1 MQAFRLI
8 TAIAAL
14 AMSCAS
20 LAGDLRGLTV
30 SHYEE
35 LQDLG
40 FSTGSAAAVLT
51 FTALGRTFELQLEP
65 NERLLSN
72 RAREALSNDVALYR
86 GKIAGNRDS
95 WVRIVMFDGKPRG
108 LIWDGTELL
117 AVEAPGDSAVATTAP
132 VMYRLADTYV
142 TPGVMSCGVVES
154 TGNGAAVYKALLG
167 ELGNAVSQAPGAVS
181 QIDLGAIADFEFVSG
196 ISGDP
201 AVAIATR
208 LNSVDGIFS
217 AQVGVQMVVQTTEVF
232 STANDPFSDTTVAF
246 DLLDELG
253 LYRSNNANQ
262 NSQGLTHLFTGRN
275 LDGST
280 VGLAY
285 GAALCSNRFGAGLT
299 QRTNDATTDSLI
311 AAHEIGHNFGAPHD
325 GDPNGACASEPTT
338 FLMAPSVN
346 GSNQFSP
353 CSIAEMQ
360 PQIAAASCIFPLPS
374 DDITVAPSGSPP
386 APLLGNS
393 ATVNF
398 DVNNAGT
405 QAATNVVI
413 DITLPNNVTFLSAAA
428 SAGMCSNGAGSV
440 NCQLGTVS
448 SGTTTTVT
456 VSTIASSVGTGAF
469 DAIVSA
475 DADDNPGN
483 NQASV
488 QVTVT
493 AAVDLVITAPAATQ
507 LLLGQSTTVT
517 VPVQNTAVLDA
528 TGVALTVTLDA
539 GLRAD
544 AASWTI
550 GSCSVSTQ
558 QVDCQASS
566 FPNQSAAT
574 ITLELTGTAA
584 GQQNYSVAL
593 TSAEADR
600 DTSNNNSNGMVTVNS
615 PGSGAGGE
623 DSGGGNSGFAFLSAL
638 LWALLRR
645 RTFASTWESAR

>member
-1 MQAFRLI
+1 MQALRLI
-8 TAIAAL
+8 SVSAAL
-14 AMSCAS
+14 AISCTS
-20 LAGDLRGLTV
+20 LASESHGLTV
-30 SHYEE
+30 AHYEE

-40 FSTGSAAAVLT
+40 FSTGSAPAVLT
-51 FTALGRTFELQLEP
+51 FSALGRTFKLQLES

-72 RAREALSNDVALYR
+72 TARETLSNDVALYR
-86 GKIAGNRDS
+86 GKIAGNADS

-108 LIWDGTELL
+108 LIWDGIELL
-117 AVEAPGDSAVATTAP
+117 AVEAPGDSAVATTVP

-142 TPGVMSCGVVES
+142 TPGVMSCGVAES
-154 TGNGAAVYKALLG
+154 TGNGAAVYQALLG

-262 NSQGLTHLFTGRN
+262 SSQGLTHLFTGRN

-299 QRTNDATTDSLI
+299 QATNGAVTDSLV

-325 GDPNGACASEPTT
+325 GDPNGACASEAVT
-338 FLMAPSVN
+338 FIMAPTVN

-360 PQIAAASCIFPLPS
+360 PVIAAASCIFPLPS
-374 DDITVAPSGSPP
+374 DDITVAASGSPP
-386 APLLGNS
+386 TPLLGNS

-398 DVNNAGT
+398 DVSNAGT

-440 NCQLGTVS
+440 NCQLGTIS
-448 SGTTTTVT
+448 AGTSTTVT
-456 VSTIASSVGTGAF
+456 VSTISSAVGTDAF
-469 DAIVSA
+469 DAIVAA

-488 QVTVT
+488 LVTVT
-493 AAVDLVITAPAATQ
+493 PAVDLVINAPATVQ

-550 GSCSVSTQ
+550 GSCSVSAQ

-566 FPNQSAAT
+566 FTNQTAAT
-574 ITLELTGTAA
+574 VTLELTGTAA

-615 PGSGAGGE
+615 PGSE
-623 DSGGGNSGFAFLSAL
+623 DSGGGNAGFAFLSML
-638 LWALLRR
+638 LWMLFRR
-645 RTFASTWESAR
+645 RTLART